1 MKSLEARDSNK
12 HSFFAKKEQ
21 KTFANLVPRAL
32 TIREIYIEAK
42 GITKFFWFF
51 LFTKRTAYPF
61 NRL

>member
-42 GITKFFWFF
+42 GGTKLFWF
-51 LFTKRTAYPF
+51 LFVHKK
-61 NRL
+61 NRLPI